1 MSVSRKL
8 KKMFA
13 LLNRVQLQDP
23 DEDDDED
30 RCSIVV
36 SLMRIDRKRTP
47 ATEKPPIGFAIYKV
61 KTHSRKIGFLKYGL
75 PIFFNR
81 FFFNN
86 FWVGIIQ
93 IVTVCSLIKCVLLL
107 F

>member
-1 MSVSRKL
+1 
-8 KKMFA
+8 MFA

-61 KTHSRKIGFLKYGL
+61 SKLIVRKISLSKYG
-75 PIFFNR
+75 PSIF
-81 FFFNN
+81 
-86 FWVGIIQ
+86 
-93 IVTVCSLIKCVLLL
+93 
-107 F
+107 

>member
-61 KTHSRKIGFLKYGL
+61 KTHSRKIGFSQMWFAN
-75 PIFFNR
+75 FFNR
-81 FFFNN
+81 FFFNY
-86 FWVGIIQ
+86 FWIGIIQ
-93 IVTVCSLIKCVLLL
+93 

>member
-1 MSVSRKL
+1 
-8 KKMFA
+8 MFA
-13 LLNRVQLQDP
+13 LLNRIQLQDP
-23 DEDDDED
+23 DEGDDED

-75 PIFFNR
+75 PIFLID
-81 FFFNN
+81 FFFNY
-86 FWVGIIQ
+86 FWLGIIQ
-93 IVTVCSLIKCVLLL
+93 IVTMCSLIKFVLL
-107 F
+107 FSGSW

>member
-13 LLNRVQLQDP
+13 LLNRIQLQDP

-75 PIFFNR
+75 LIFL
-81 FFFNN
+81 
-86 FWVGIIQ
+86 ID
-93 IVTVCSLIKCVLLL
+93 SLSTI
-107 F
+107 FE